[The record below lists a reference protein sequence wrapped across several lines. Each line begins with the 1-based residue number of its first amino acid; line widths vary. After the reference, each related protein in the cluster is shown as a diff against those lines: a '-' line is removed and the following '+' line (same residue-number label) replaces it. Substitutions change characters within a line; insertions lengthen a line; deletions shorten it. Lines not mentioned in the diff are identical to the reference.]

1 MSEGTPADLGTLWG
15 SGLIFRNDV
24 CPCPCLPPS
33 PGPPRPCST
42 LMPKALPRR
51 HEVEEMN
58 ASLARKRGVRR
69 RGGLPGD
76 ERSPSPRADEGRTWG
91 AGRGLSARVVR
102 RLDDLD
108 KMATLQG
115 GLLGPD
121 PGALSP
127 AQQEQLRNFKIQ
139 TRIAN
144 EKYLR
149 THKEVELLISGFFR
163 EMFLKRPD
171 NIQEFAADYFTD
183 PRLPNKIH
191 MQLIKEKKAA

>member
-1 MSEGTPADLGTLWG
+1 MEAPPGSSRVSSSASASPRLTSPPGTIPCKQSSRGPTGLGEGEGERKGWG
-15 SGLIFRNDV
+15 GA
-24 CPCPCLPPS
+24 
-33 PGPPRPCST
+33 GPPRPR
-42 LMPKALPRR
+42 PRR
-51 HEVEEMN
+51 
-58 ASLARKRGVRR
+58 
-69 RGGLPGD
+69 P
-76 ERSPSPRADEGRTWG
+76 
-91 AGRGLSARVVR
+91 
-102 RLDDLD
+102 DDPD

-127 AQQEQLRNFKIQ
+127 AQQEQLRDFKVGGCSQ
-139 TRIAN
+139 SALTTSGRCYGKLAA
-144 EKYLR
+144 EMSACCPQGQRWR
-149 THKEVELLISGFFR
+149 TIR